1 MGWDAADVEGIAAW
15 IYDRADA
22 DMADPPDPIDLA
34 RALDVDVAYDDGTSV
49 GTDGALSRDAGR
61 WIVRL
66 ARAASLERARFA
78 LGHEIGEWACRQRNE
93 ETVEALCNAI
103 SAAVLLP
110 RPAFRAA
117 LRYFGADL
125 SALARVFRTTET
137 CVGLRIGEVTDRPML
152 LVSPGEV
159 RARGEEW
166 SWPNEAQIR
175 RQIRSGDAHGLR
187 ICPLADDSRRS
198 WIVAA

>member
-1 MGWDAADVEGIAAW
+1 MGWDAADVDGLAAW

-34 RALDVDVAYDDGTSV
+34 GALGIGVEYAS
-49 GTDGALSRDAGR
+49 GATIGADAVLSRDAGR

-66 ARAASLERARFA
+66 ARSASLERARFA
-78 LGHEIGEWACRQRNE
+78 LGHEIGEWASRERNE
-93 ETVEALCNAI
+93 ETIEALCNAI

-110 RPAFRAA
+110 RPAFVAA
-117 LRYFGADL
+117 LRYFGPDL
-125 SALARVFRTTET
+125 QALARVFRTTET

-152 LVSPGEV
+152 LVSPAEV

-166 SWPNEAQIR
+166 AWPNEAQIR

-187 ICPLADDSRRS
+187 IRQLADDSRRV